1 MGCLSESQK
10 RRWLALAQTFETL
23 PPEER
28 EKLHN
33 PHDRVVSLSARQR
46 SQARLNYADAQ
57 RLAPNDKRAHW
68 EAYQALS
75 DEKRSLAADAPT
87 KPAGAAPALRPSLP
101 KKLVQVPAA
110 TQTGPARASH
120 QRSHRRTLTCRVPW
134 WSSPC
139 KQPPH
144 QRSLPEHQRHPLWWR
159 RPRFPRL
166 RPPLLAASAAGGPAA
181 SDLHQP
187 LHCNPGR
194 KILATSRGDT
204 LQACLLFPNPA
215 PPSHRP
221 PLSPASFKHP
231 VSRGGWHAGCTRAF

>member
-1 MGCLSESQK
+1 MKKSAH
-10 RRWLALAQTFETL
+10 WLLML
-23 PPEER
+23 PPSLRER
-28 EKLHN
+28 
-33 PHDRVVSLSARQR
+33 
-46 SQARLNYADAQ
+46 RLLCA
-57 RLAPNDKRAHW
+57 
-68 EAYQALS
+68 
-75 DEKRSLAADAPT
+75 
-87 KPAGAAPALRPSLP
+87 PSLP
-101 KKLVQVPAA
+101 RNWCKFPQPRKQGRP
-110 TQTGPARASH
+110 GPTH

-166 RPPLLAASAAGGPAA
+166 RPPPPRCLRCRAVRLHRSP
-181 SDLHQP
+181 HQP

-194 KILATSRGDT
+194 KILATSRSDT

-221 PLSPASFKHP
+221 PPSPASFKHP
-231 VSRGGWHAGCTRAF
+231 VSRGGWRAGCTKAF